1 MITQNFFG
9 EQGCNSG
16 DGFRTVRIKEE
27 SINMA
32 SQHPQRW
39 RFNRG
44 RGNSGFRSGQN
55 RFSYKSGSNEI
66 YGQKGLGING
76 NNTGTGTISRER
88 ASLNPCDVNGYRLRC
103 TLCDSVRHFRRDA
116 QENSK
121 NVLEVE
127 NERKPALQKEEDIN
141 KVTEYISEE
150 HDVLMC
156 EVANSAVLDSICS
169 KTDRS
174 YMEGDVFRFFVSR
187 RKGTS
192 QISSRRYF
200 FQIWW

>member
-1 MITQNFFG
+1 
-9 EQGCNSG
+9 
-16 DGFRTVRIKEE
+16 
-27 SINMA
+27 MA

-55 RFSYKSGSNEI
+55 RFPYKLGSNEI

-76 NNTGTGTISRER
+76 SNTDTCTGTIRRER
-88 ASLNPCDVNGYRLRC
+88 ASLNPCDVNGYWLRC
-103 TLCDSVRHFRRDA
+103 TFCDSVRHFRRDA
-116 QENSK
+116 EENSK

-150 HDVLMC
+150 HDVLY
-156 EVANSAVLDSICS
+156 V
-169 KTDRS
+169 
-174 YMEGDVFRFFVSR
+174 
-187 RKGTS
+187 
-192 QISSRRYF
+192 
-200 FQIWW
+200 